1 MKTNLFEQLI
11 LWLYR
16 NKIEFTIKTGLVYG
30 HKIYKTGVYT
40 FTELSDNM
48 IGVTSDNG
56 DFNYKI
62 ETYDEM
68 VKLLKAMN

>member
-30 HKIYKTGVYT
+30 HKMYKRGNFT
-40 FTELSDNM
+40 FVEIDDHTVAVDGEC
-48 IGVTSDNG
+48 
-56 DFNYKI
+56 FNYKATTLEELI
-62 ETYDEM
+62 N
-68 VKLLKAMN
+68 LNKAMK